1 MASEWMEFLAKF
13 RKTSDLKGAEVMK
26 QAGVEYRKKNGGKA
40 KQTKQDRLDESEGKK
55 KGMKKNKQTAGD
67 RLDEAEGK
75 KKGKMSK

>member
-1 MASEWMEFLAKF
+1 MSAWTEHIKSVASKKKISYKEA
-13 RKTSDLKGAEVMK
+13 MK
-26 QAGVEYRKKNGGKA
+26 IAGETWKGGKA

>member
-1 MASEWMEFLAKF
+1 
-13 RKTSDLKGAEVMK
+13 MK
-26 QAGVEYRKKNGGKA
+26 IAGETWKGGKA